1 MTSRKEKRA
10 PFFVFALPSVV
21 AGKSKK
27 LVSLLKKSVNSKT
40 LPRNPFR
47 RVRSSKVSANV
58 QNQDNTLHESRTV
71 QTEKTRIIKA
81 TSQLLYESGT
91 SAWPEFFN
99 NPTEPAKHTVDE
111 GNDTEWIGYG
121 EISMSP
127 YDTAWVAMIPSRKY
141 KATQQPQDF
150 ELAFPQCFAWLL
162 QAQDENGSWART
174 GPGSIAP
181 ALAAVLALGSF
192 RTRAAEFF
200 EQKLANLGIS
210 KKLFSS
216 VYEKGIEFLRITL
229 NGWNIDELDMTGF
242 EIVIPSLL
250 SALEKLTPPVTFDF
264 PDQSRLYKE
273 NQRKLSIIPIEAIFA
288 LAARRQPITIVHS
301 LESFTN
307 TFDMSK
313 CQNEGFQAINGSYGS
328 SPAATAA
335 VLIAAQEWDEK
346 AYVFLKKIIDNRPS
360 HASKFGYVPTLCDVG
375 IFETCWIAHCV
386 GEMIMSM
393 EGNPSTDFSTPLMQ
407 ELTSRNAAFIT
418 YMKALLKEQKGVLRW
433 VSWDNR
439 IPGDVD
445 DTGVANYLIR
455 HFDADATFDLSPI
468 TKTFWNGRYF
478 ITYPLERTFS
488 VSVNVHILNFL
499 LSERER
505 ARVKETLPIMVPTI
519 TKTGVTRQADLDN
532 IIITDINWMAAQRN
546 QDHVW
551 KDKWNRSPWYTTM
564 KSIQVLLSL
573 RKYPDMLAVTSFK
586 NLETL
591 HAYCRKSIDRAL
603 SVQHEDGTWGE
614 ASSDAQGN
622 VEETSYVVRML
633 KEALRVWSED
643 EELKNALVRGR
654 QYLLRHF
661 DEAMND
667 KGFFHN
673 KQPFLWVNKQ
683 LYTVPR
689 ILRASMLSAL
699 WED

>member
-1 MTSRKEKRA
+1 MTSKKDKRTTYS
-10 PFFVFALPSVV
+10 VHVLPSIVTS
-21 AGKSKK
+21 KSKK
-27 LVSLLKKSVNSKT
+27 LYSLLKKSVKSKV
-40 LPRNPFR
+40 PHRNLLR
-47 RVRSSKVSANV
+47 RVRFFSQVSTKV
-58 QNQDNTLHESRTV
+58 QTQDNNTLC
-71 QTEKTRIIKA
+71 EKTRIIKA

-91 SAWPEFFN
+91 SAWPNFFN
-99 NPTEPAKHTVDE
+99 DPAEPAKHTVDE

-121 EISMSP
+121 EVSMSP

-141 KATQQPQDF
+141 KETQQPQDF
-150 ELAFPQCFAWLL
+150 DLAFPQCFTWLL
-162 QAQDENGSWART
+162 QAQDESGSWART

-200 EQKLANLGIS
+200 DQKLANLGIN
-210 KKLFSS
+210 KECFSS

-229 NGWNIDELDMTGF
+229 IGWNIEELDMTGF

-250 SALEKLTPPVTFDF
+250 SALEKLTPSVTFDF
-264 PDQSRLYKE
+264 PDKTKLYNANQSKM
-273 NQRKLSIIPIEAIFA
+273 KIIPIEAIFA

-307 TFDMSK
+307 TFDMSR

-346 AYVFLKKIIDNRPS
+346 AYAFLKKIIDNRPS
-360 HASKFGYVPTLCDVG
+360 HASKFGFVPTLCDVG
-375 IFETCWIAHCV
+375 IFETCWISHCV

-393 EGNPSTDFSTPLMQ
+393 EDNPNTDFSTPQMQ

-418 YMKALLKEQKGVLRW
+418 YMKALLKAQKGVLRW

-505 ARVKETLPIMVPTI
+505 ARVDGTLPLMVPTV
-519 TKTGVTRQADLDN
+519 TKTGVTRQAQLDN
-532 IIITDINWMAAQRN
+532 IIVTDINWISAQRN
-546 QDHVW
+546 QTHHVW

-573 RKYPDMLAVTSFK
+573 QKYPEMLAATSFK
-586 NLETL
+586 NLKAL

-603 SVQHEDGTWGE
+603 GVQHEDGTWGE

-643 EELKNALVRGR
+643 EELKKALEKGR

>member
-1 MTSRKEKRA
+1 
-10 PFFVFALPSVV
+10 
-21 AGKSKK
+21 
-27 LVSLLKKSVNSKT
+27 
-40 LPRNPFR
+40 
-47 RVRSSKVSANV
+47 
-58 QNQDNTLHESRTV
+58 
-71 QTEKTRIIKA
+71 
-81 TSQLLYESGT
+81 
-91 SAWPEFFN
+91 
-99 NPTEPAKHTVDE
+99 
-111 GNDTEWIGYG
+111 
-121 EISMSP
+121 
-127 YDTAWVAMIPSRKY
+127 
-141 KATQQPQDF
+141 
-150 ELAFPQCFAWLL
+150 
-162 QAQDENGSWART
+162 
-174 GPGSIAP
+174 
-181 ALAAVLALGSF
+181 
-192 RTRAAEFF
+192 
-200 EQKLANLGIS
+200 
-210 KKLFSS
+210 
-216 VYEKGIEFLRITL
+216 L

-250 SALEKLTPPVTFDF
+250 SALEKLTPSVTFDF
-264 PDQSRLYKE
+264 PDKPRLYKE
-273 NQRKLSIIPIEAIFA
+273 NQRKMNIIPIEAIFA

-307 TFDMSK
+307 TFDMSR

-346 AYVFLKKIIDNRPS
+346 AYAFLKKIIDNRPS
-360 HASKFGYVPTLCDVG
+360 HASKFGFVPTLCDVG
-375 IFETCWIAHCV
+375 IFETCWISHCV

-393 EGNPSTDFSTPLMQ
+393 EDNPNTDFSTPDMQ

-468 TKTFWNGRYF
+468 TRTFWNGRYF

-505 ARVKETLPIMVPTI
+505 ARVKGTLPLMVPTI
-519 TKTGVTRQADLDN
+519 TKTGVTRQANLDN
-532 IIITDINWMAAQRN
+532 IIITDINWIAAQRN
-546 QDHVW
+546 QNHFW

-573 RKYPDMLAVTSFK
+573 HKYPEMLAATSFK

-591 HAYCRKSIDRAL
+591 HAYCRKSIDCAL

-633 KEALRVWSED
+633 KEGLRVWSED
-643 EELKNALVRGR
+643 EKLKKALVGG
-654 QYLLRHF
+654 QEYLLRHF